1 MSAAIQT
8 QVVSDDIK
16 LSGFNTVGDALSF
29 AKLLIDSKLIPSTL
43 KTPDAVVA
51 VILQGRELGFGPI
64 TSVNN
69 INNIQGKPTLGVHAI
84 AAKLAQAGLTYQL
97 IKDYEPE
104 TKTDAEG
111 KETIVDRVT
120 TFRFFRMWNGRV
132 IENDVSYRWSEA
144 TKAGYTTKDNWLK
157 MPRIM
162 MRTRA
167 LTVGA
172 RLVAPEAIL
181 GLYETSELADAK
193 DVNYSVTE
201 EGEVTVIDN

>member
-1 MSAAIQT
+1 MSTAIQA

-16 LSGFNTVGDALSF
+16 LSGFSTVGEALSF
-29 AKLLIDSKLIPSTL
+29 AQLLIDSKLIPSTL

-120 TFRFFRMWNGRV
+120 TFRFFRMWKGRV

-144 TKAGYTTKDNWLK
+144 TKAGYTTKDNWVK

-193 DVNYSVTE
+193 GVNYSVTE

>member
-1 MSAAIQT
+1 MSTAIQT
-8 QVVSDDIK
+8 QAISDDIK
-16 LSGFNTVGDALSF
+16 LSGFSTVGEALSF
-29 AKLLIDSKLIPSTL
+29 AQLLIDSKLIPSTL

-144 TKAGYTTKDNWLK
+144 TKAGYTTKDNWVK

>member
-1 MSAAIQT
+1 MSTAIQA

-16 LSGFNTVGDALSF
+16 LSGFSTVGEALSF
-29 AKLLIDSKLIPSTL
+29 AQLLIDSKLIPSTL

-144 TKAGYTTKDNWLK
+144 TKAGYTTKDNWVK

-193 DVNYSVTE
+193 GVNYSVTE

>member
-16 LSGFNTVGDALSF
+16 LSGFSTVGDALSF

-144 TKAGYTTKDNWLK
+144 TKAGYTIKDNWLK